1 MEGLEVEQK
10 ITDIIMHIGHSHQQ
24 LARIIDAERHVTVR
38 LSEIVNALPDQ
49 GPNFEGVEGLMENSS
64 SINKSLVSY
73 LNSIADLQDAM
84 AENLTHVMSELNGSE
99 DE

>member
-1 MEGLEVEQK
+1 MEQK

-38 LSEIVNALPDQ
+38 LSEILNALPDQ
-49 GPNFEGVEGLMENSS
+49 GLNFEGVEGLMDNSS
-64 SINKSLVSY
+64 SIHKSLVSY
-73 LNSIADLQDAM
+73 LNSMADLQDAM
-84 AENLTHVMSELNGSE
+84 AENLSHVMSELHGSD

>member
-1 MEGLEVEQK
+1 MEQK
-10 ITDIIMHIGHSHQQ
+10 ITDIIMHMGHSHQQ

-49 GPNFEGVEGLMENSS
+49 EPNFEGVEGLMENSS
-64 SINKSLVSY
+64 SINKSLISY

-84 AENLTHVMSELNGSE
+84 AENLNHVISELKGSE
-99 DE
+99 EE